1 RPTPT
6 PTPTPKPTPAPT
18 PKPTPTPI
26 QSVYYVVA
34 NADSVMLQCDGQ
46 VNRNTAGD
54 HSSTT
59 GQAYSYGCG
68 SSAPA
73 SNFTLANHDGSMIK
87 CNGGNPK
94 GNNAWLPT
102 SLGQQVVVY
111 CVSRPTPTPTP
122 TPKPTPAPTP
132 KPTPTPIQSVYYVVA
147 NADS

>member
-1 RPTPT
+1 MSAIH
-6 PTPTPKPTPAPT
+6 PARQRIAGILGIACLLLWLAPVRAAT
-18 PKPTPTPI
+18 AA
-26 QSVYYVVA
+26 SVYYVVA

-73 SNFTLANHDGSMIK
+73 SNFTLADHDGSMIK

-94 GNNAWLPT
+94 GNNAWLPI

-122 TPKPTPAPTP
+122 TPKPTPAPTHNSP
-132 KPTPTPIQSVYYVVA
+132 W
-147 NADS
+147 